1 MEKNLINFNFTK
13 VLIIKIPWKFYFNL
27 NSIIY
32 FEALISN
39 EFKKNMM
46 NYVFIQKFTLMLKWS
61 LHDNNFDFLFDDSMT

>member
-1 MEKNLINFNFTK
+1 MEKNLKNFNFTK
-13 VLIIKIPWKFYFNL
+13 VLIIKIPWKFYFNF

-46 NYVFIQKFTLMLKWS
+46 NYVFIQKFTAMLKWS
-61 LHDNNFDFLFDDSMT
+61 LHDNNFDFVFDDSMT